1 MLSYV
6 WITTKTTPCKIAR
19 ITSYFQ
25 HDVYTEKHC
34 KNPIF
39 YCKML
44 AGNAAVAFDFQ
55 LNYD

>member
-1 MLSYV
+1 MCELLRKPRHV
-6 WITTKTTPCKIAR
+6 RLPALLV
-19 ITSYFQ
+19 SYFQ
-25 HDVYTEKHC
+25 HDVYTEKHY

>member
-1 MLSYV
+1 M
-6 WITTKTTPCKIAR
+6 KTTPCKIAR

-25 HDVYTEKHC
+25 HDVYTEKHY